1 MRPLMNRRA
10 ARVLSRLLPIGLL
23 GLAALLGAGCTR
35 QIGDS
40 CKINYDCNITITNAF
55 CDLASPQGYCTI
67 EGCDATSCPD
77 GAACVRFFSLQR
89 ANGTCDA
96 SHPCRAGE
104 RCLCDDESCS
114 KAYCASEASE
124 RRWCMHR
131 CNEDSDCREGYSC
144 RASNQGGTVSA
155 TRRDADGNPVAP
167 VEHFC
172 APASGG

>member
-1 MRPLMNRRA
+1 MSRRA
-10 ARVLSRLLPIGLL
+10 ARLLSRWLPIGLL
-23 GLAALLGAGCTR
+23 GLAVLFAGACTR

-40 CKINYDCNITITNAF
+40 CKTNLDCNVTIPGAF

-77 GAACVRFFSLQR
+77 GATCIRFFSLQR

-96 SHPCRAGE
+96 SRPCRIGE
-104 RCLCDDESCS
+104 RCLCDDEACS

-131 CNEDSDCREGYSC
+131 CGSDGDCRDSYSC
-144 RASNQGGTVSA
+144 RASNQGGAISV
-155 TRRDADGNPVAP
+155 TRRDDDGNISSPVQS
-167 VEHFC
+167 FC
-172 APASGG
+172 APRPEG